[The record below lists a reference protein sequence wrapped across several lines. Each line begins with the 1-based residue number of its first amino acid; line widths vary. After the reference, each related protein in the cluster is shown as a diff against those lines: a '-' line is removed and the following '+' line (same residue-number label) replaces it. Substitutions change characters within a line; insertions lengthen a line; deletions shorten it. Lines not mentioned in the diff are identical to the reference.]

1 MLKDR
6 LYEDLKTAMRSG
18 DVVRRSVI
26 RYVRSEI
33 KNEEIAIQ
41 ADLDDDGVIR
51 VLGRQVSQ
59 RRDSIDAFTN
69 ANRKDLAGNE
79 KSELEILLEYL
90 PKQMSREEIKNLVV
104 NTLEEM
110 DNEGPIEP
118 GKVMSIIM
126 PKVKGKAEGRE
137 VNTVV
142 RDLLDGGIV

>member
-6 LYEDLKTAMRSG
+6 LYEDLKTAMKSR

-26 RYVRSEI
+26 RYIRSEI
-33 KNEEIAIQ
+33 KNEEIATQ
-41 ADLDDDGVIR
+41 SDLDDDAIIR
-51 VLGRQVSQ
+51 VLGRQVRQ

-69 ANRKDLAGNE
+69 ANREDLADNE

-90 PKQMSREEIKNLVV
+90 PKQMSREEIKSLVV
-104 NTLEEM
+104 NTLKEM
-110 DNEGPIEP
+110 DNEGSIEP

-126 PKVKGKAEGRE
+126 PKVKGKAEGRQ
-137 VNTVV
+137 VNEVV

>member
-6 LYEDLKTAMRSG
+6 LYEDLKTAMRSR

-41 ADLDDDGVIR
+41 AELDDDGVIR
-51 VLGRQVSQ
+51 VLGRQVRQ
-59 RRDSIDAFTN
+59 RRDSIDAFTS
-69 ANRKDLAGNE
+69 ANRKDLADNE

-90 PKQMSREEIKNLVV
+90 PKQMSREEIKNLAV
-104 NTLEEM
+104 NTLKEM

-137 VNTVV
+137 VNEVV